1 MDIEYQRTEFI
12 AKRMYDL
19 RLDKTMIRII
29 KE

>member
-12 AKRMYDL
+12 AKQMYDL